1 VPAPGDD
8 AQEAGRLTMRSL
20 LFVPG
25 DSERKLTK
33 ALGSGAD
40 VIIVDLED
48 SVTAANKATAREV
61 ATAFINDL
69 IPRPKRKIFVRIN
82 ELGSWLAKDDLAA
95 VLAARPDG
103 VMLPKC
109 NSGADVTEL
118 AAILRV
124 VEAEHGIDDGATRVI
139 ALITETAAG
148 TLAAASYGDPHPRL
162 SGLSWGAE
170 DLSAAIG
177 ASSARNVD
185 GRYTDVFRFART
197 MTILAASAA
206 GVAAIDTVFVNFKDA
221 AGLREECLES
231 ARDGFTAK
239 LAIHPDQVPVI
250 NEAFTPSA
258 SAIAAARAIVKA
270 FADAGNP
277 GVVGLDGKMYDRPHL
292 RLAERLL
299 ARAAAAGVG

>member
-1 VPAPGDD
+1 
-8 AQEAGRLTMRSL
+8 MRSL

-40 VIIVDLED
+40 VIIADLED
-48 SVTAANKATAREV
+48 SVAAANKAAARDV
-61 ATAFINDL
+61 ATDFINDL
-69 IPRPKRKIFVRIN
+69 IRRPKRRIYVRIN
-82 ELGSWLAKDDLAA
+82 DLRSGLARDDLAA
-95 VLAARPDG
+95 VLSARPDG
-103 VMLPKC
+103 IMLPKC

-118 AAILRV
+118 AAMLRV
-124 VEAEHGIDDGATRVI
+124 AEAEQGIDDGATRII

-148 TLAAASYGDPHPRL
+148 TLAAGSYGDPHPRL

-177 ASSARNVD
+177 ASAARD
-185 GRYTDVFRFART
+185 SEGRYTDVFRFARAI
-197 MTILAASAA
+197 TILAASAA
-206 GVAAIDTVFVNFKDA
+206 GVTAIDTVFVDFRDG
-221 AGLREECLES
+221 AGLLRECLEA

-258 SAIAAARAIVKA
+258 DAVEEARAIVKA
-270 FADAGNP
+270 FADAGDP

-292 RLAERLL
+292 RRAERLL
-299 ARAAAAGVG
+299 ARAAITGIG